1 MKNLIKVTALI
12 LVINLFYSCN
22 NDDDNITI
30 ETNTIVDVAV
40 NNQLTSLVAAVTKA
54 ELAGTL
60 SGPGPFTV
68 LAPTNEAFAEFL
80 SANNLR

>member
-1 MKNLIKVTALI
+1 MKRIFKVLAVFLITITLQ
-12 LVINLFYSCN
+12 SCS
-22 NDDDNITI
+22 NDDNDTPI

-54 ELAGTL
+54 NLAATL

-68 LAPTNEAFAEFL
+68 LAPTNEAFDEFL
-80 SANNLR
+80 

>member
-1 MKNLIKVTALI
+1 MKKLFKVTALI
-12 LVINLFYSCN
+12 LVLNLFYSCN
-22 NDDDNITI
+22 NDDDNTTI

-54 ELAGTL
+54 ELGSTL

-68 LAPTNEAFAEFL
+68 LAPTNEAFA
-80 SANNLR
+80 